1 MPVPAI
7 TTATQTGTSDPAPD
21 RQRIEGLV
29 VDTSS
34 EPPAHGALGVVW
46 VSIVPGSSSIL
57 DVRGLVVWPGT
68 AIVAPDG
75 SGGPGDPIRPR
86 TGDRLRAFASLKEY
100 WSIPP
105 IFDATR
111 IEILGR

>member
-1 MPVPAI
+1 MPMPALTAATEPGSNGPVP
-7 TTATQTGTSDPAPD
+7 GS
-21 RQRIEGLV
+21 QRIEGRV
-29 VDTSS
+29 VGIST

-46 VSIVPGSSSIL
+46 VSIVPRSSSIL

-68 AIVAPDG
+68 AIVVPNETGRPGAPIARN
-75 SGGPGDPIRPR
+75 GDC
-86 TGDRLRAFASLKEY
+86 LRACASVKEY

-105 IFDATR
+105 IFDAAR